1 MKKLHIR
8 LLCLVLV
15 AFLSGTAA
23 AQDSKPIRVGIIGL
37 DTGHVIAFTKIL
49 NDPKAA
55 PEVANCRVVAA
66 YPKGSPDIESS
77 VSRVPKYTE
86 DIQKLGVKIV
96 DSIDDLVKQ
105 VDAVL
110 LESNDGRPHLEQAR
124 PVIAA
129 GKPLF
134 IDKPIA
140 GSLKDAIKIFREA
153 KKAGVPVFSSS
164 SLRYGKN
171 SQAARAGSL
180 GKIQSAETHSPA
192 SLEKTHPDLF
202 WYGIHGV
209 ESLFT
214 VMGTGCE
221 SVVRTSV
228 DGKIVVTGRWKGGRT
243 GIFREGKGYGGKAK
257 GDKGEGAVGSYDGYR
272 PLVVEIV
279 KFFRTGKP
287 PVSSEETLEIYAFME
302 AADESKR
309 QGGAEVLLE
318 SVMRDAA
325 EGVAEALPR
334 VKPMSPEESL
344 KAMVVRPGIRVELA
358 AAEPLIHDPVAAAFD
373 EQERMYVA
381 QVPSYNAYVLKDFNK
396 RGSIALLEDKDGDG
410 RYDTSVAFADDLD
423 YPTAL
428 ACWDGGLFVGD
439 APDLL
444 WLKDTDGDGRAD
456 ERRVVFTGFG
466 TDKAGESHLNSIWWG
481 LDNRFHLSTSLV
493 GGNVVATAA
502 KGAKPVSVR
511 GRGFTFDPRD
521 LTRFEL
527 TTGGGQHGMS
537 VDDWGRVFTCGNSKP
552 ALTLMYDD
560 RYIARN
566 PHLKAPKAEV
576 NIAPDGKFTQL
587 FRISPP
593 EPWRQLRTRL
603 RKTGKFRGSD
613 EGGRPFGFFTG
624 ATGITIYRGDALP
637 RAYLGNAFVGE
648 VSNNMIYR
656 AKVTPNGVGVTAA
669 RADKNAEFI
678 ASRDIWFRPV
688 QFANAPDGSLYVLD
702 MYRELIEGAAFLP
715 PEFLKYIPADSGN
728 DMGRI
733 YRITSTHRG
742 SGRASASTNGS
753 GSEVSGFTSAATRV
767 GKGKKR
773 QISAKNP
780 ATLVALLD
788 SRNGWHRD
796 TALRLIYQAQDK
808 SIVPALKKLS
818 VEATLPEGRAAAR
831 SALDGLGALDEDAV
845 LGGLNDESPEAR
857 IHALQLAEKF
867 AADSAA
873 VRAKV
878 PCMVPDLSL
887 PVRYQLAFSL
897 GSMPAPAAAS
907 ALADLAL
914 QDGADGWMR
923 MAIQSSLERGADL
936 VFERLAGDASFRKTS
951 HGAALLSA
959 LAEQIGAAGRD
970 SEIAATLRS
979 IQELRGADKA
989 LSGKLVK
996 ALVSRQSGERRKQ
1009 TLAAAGGEA
1018 SAIMA
1023 GLLKKARATAGNPKA
1038 KEADRI
1044 ESIRSLRL
1052 AAFGDVRSLISG
1064 LLKPTEAP
1072 PIQSAALEA
1081 ASGFADAGVADLLLG
1096 AWQGLSP
1103 KSRATAAETLLSRQA
1118 WLAKLLDAIEAG
1130 KVKSF
1135 EIDPAR
1141 VQLLRQHPDEKIVAR
1156 VNRLFVDA
1164 RKSRQ
1169 EVVERYQAALKKK
1182 GDPELGKMVF
1192 RGACATC
1199 HQLEG
1204 VGNEVGADLK
1214 GIRQRGMASVLLN
1227 ILDPNRE
1234 VKPEFMVYALET
1246 RDGRILAGMIGAETT
1261 NDVTIRQ
1268 IDGTSID
1275 VRRVDIKSLKSL
1287 GMSFMP
1293 EGLEFT
1299 LDVPKMAD
1307 LLAYL
1312 DSIQ

>member
-1 MKKLHIR
+1 MKASATR
-8 LLCLVLV
+8 LLCLAVIV
-15 AFLSGTAA
+15 FLQFTVS
-23 AQDSKPIRVGIIGL
+23 AQESNPIRVGIIGL
-37 DTGHVIAFTKIL
+37 DTSHVIAFTKAM

-96 DSIDDLVKQ
+96 DSIEDLVKQ

-110 LESNDGRPHLEQAR
+110 LESNDGRPHLAQAR
-124 PVIAA
+124 PVIQA

-140 GSLKDAIKIFREA
+140 GSLKDAITIFREA

-164 SLRYGKN
+164 SLRYGRN
-171 SQAARAGSL
+171 TQAARAGSL
-180 GKIQSAETHSPA
+180 GKISHCETHSPA
-192 SLEKTHPDLF
+192 SIEKTHPDLF

-221 SVVRTSV
+221 SVTRTSK
-228 DGKIVVTGRWKGGRT
+228 DGKIVVTGKWKGGRT

-257 GDKGEGAVGSYDGYR
+257 GDKGEGPVGSYDGYR

-279 KFFRTGKP
+279 TFFRTGKP
-287 PVSSEETLEIYAFME
+287 PVSAEETLEIYAFME

-309 QGGAEVLLE
+309 QGGAEVMLE

-325 EGVAEALPR
+325 EGVADALPR
-334 VKPMSPEESL
+334 VKGLSPEESL
-344 KAMVVRPGIRVELA
+344 KAMVVKPGIRVELA

-373 EQERMYVA
+373 EHERMYVA
-381 QVPSYNAYVLKDFNK
+381 QVPAYNAYVLKDFDK
-396 RGSIALLEDKDGDG
+396 RGSIAMLEDTDRDG
-410 RYDTSVAFADDLD
+410 RYDTSAIFADDLD
-423 YPTAL
+423 YPTAV

-444 WLKDTDGDGRAD
+444 WLKDTDGDGKAD
-456 ERRVVFTGFG
+456 ERKVVFTGFG
-466 TDKAGESHLNSIWWG
+466 KDKAGESHLNSIWWG
-481 LDNRFHLSTSLV
+481 LDNRFHLSTSLA

-511 GRGFTFDPRD
+511 GRGFIFDPRD
-521 LTRFEL
+521 LTKFEL

-566 PHLKAPKAEV
+566 PRLKAPKAEV

-613 EGGRPFGFFTG
+613 EGGKPFGFFTG

-637 RAYLGNAFVGE
+637 KEHLGNAFVGE
-648 VSNNMIYR
+648 VANNLIYR
-656 AKVTPNGVGVTAA
+656 AKVAPNEVGVTAS

-733 YRITSTHRG
+733 YRITSDKPRK
-742 SGRASASTNGS
+742 RA
-753 GSEVSGFTSAATRV
+753 
-767 GKGKKR
+767 KR
-773 QISAKNP
+773 KPISAQNP
-780 ATLVALLD
+780 AALVALLD

-808 SIVPALKKLS
+808 SIAPALKQLAA
-818 VEATLPEGRAAAR
+818 EAKLPEGRAAAR
-831 SALDGLGALDEDAV
+831 AALDGLGALDEDAV
-845 LGGLNDESPEAR
+845 FAGLNDESPEAR
-857 IHALQLAEKF
+857 IHALQLAERF
-867 AADSAA
+867 ASASPA
-873 VRAKV
+873 IRSKM
-878 PCMVPDLSL
+878 PRMVPDPSRQ
-887 PVRYQLAFSL
+887 VRYQLAFSL
-897 GSMPAPAAAS
+897 GSMPGPAAAA
-907 ALADLAL
+907 ALADIAL
-914 QDGADGWMR
+914 QDGSSSWMR
-923 MAIQSSLERGADL
+923 MAIQSSLLRGADL
-936 VFERLAGDASFRKTS
+936 VFERLANDAPFRKTS
-951 HGAALLSA
+951 HGAALLSS

-970 SEIAATLRS
+970 SEIAVALNS
-979 IQELRGADKA
+979 IQVLRRTDKA
-989 LSGKLVK
+989 LSEKLVK
-996 ALVSRQSGERRKQ
+996 ALVSRQSGERRQQ

-1018 SAIMA
+1018 SGIMA
-1023 GLLKKARATAGNPKA
+1023 GLLKKAKATAGNPKA
-1038 KEADRI
+1038 EANERV
-1044 ESIRSLRL
+1044 EAIRSLRL
-1052 AAFGDVRSLISG
+1052 AAFGEVRPLIAG

-1072 PIQSAALEA
+1072 PIQTAALEA
-1081 ASGFADAGVADLLLG
+1081 ASGFADHGVADLLLSS
-1096 AWQGLSP
+1096 WQGLSP
-1103 KSRATAAETLLSRQA
+1103 KSRAVAAETLLSRRA
-1118 WLAKLLDAIEAG
+1118 WLAKLLDAVEAEH
-1130 KVKSF
+1130 VKSF

-1141 VQLLRQHPDEKIVAR
+1141 VQLLRQHPDKQIVAR
-1156 VNRLFVDA
+1156 VNRLFLDA

-1169 EVVERYQAALKKK
+1169 EVVERYQAALRRK
-1182 GDPELGKMVF
+1182 GNPNSGKALF
-1192 RGACATC
+1192 RSACAAC

-1234 VKPEFMVYALET
+1234 VKPEFLVYSLET
-1246 RDGRILAGMIGAETT
+1246 KDGRILAGMIGAETT
-1261 NDVTIRQ
+1261 NDLTLRQ
-1268 IDGTSID
+1268 IDGSSID
-1275 VRRVDIKSLKSL
+1275 VRRTEIKSLKSL

-1312 DSIQ
+1312 DSVQ

>member
-1 MKKLHIR
+1 MNKPSQPLR
-8 LLCLVLV
+8 LVALLLVLF
-15 AFLSGTAA
+15 FLGALH
-23 AQDSKPIRVGIIGL
+23 AQEAKPLKVGIIGL
-37 DTGHVIAFTKIL
+37 DTSHVIAFTKVL
-49 NDPKAA
+49 NDPNAG

-86 DIQKLGVKIV
+86 QIQGMGVKIV
-96 DSIDDLVKQ
+96 DSIEDLVKQ
-105 VDAVL
+105 VDVVL

-124 PVIAA
+124 PVIKA
-129 GKPLF
+129 GKPMF
-134 IDKPIA
+134 IDKPVA
-140 GSLKDAIKIFREA
+140 GSLKDAIAIFREA

-164 SLRYGKN
+164 SLRFGKN
-171 SQAARAGSL
+171 TQAARAGGF
-180 GKIQSAETHSPA
+180 GKIQHCETHSPA
-192 SLEKTHPDLF
+192 SIEKTHPDLF

-209 ESLFT
+209 ESLFA

-228 DGKIVVTGRWKGGRT
+228 DGKIVVTGNWKGGRT

-344 KAMVVRPGIRVELA
+344 KAMVVKSGIRVELA
-358 AAEPLIHDPVAAAFD
+358 AAEPLVHDPVAAAFD
-373 EQERMYVA
+373 EHERMYVA
-381 QVPSYNAYVLKDFNK
+381 QVPAYNAYVLKDFNK
-396 RGSIALLEDKDGDG
+396 RGSIALLEDQDRDG
-410 RYDTSVAFADDLD
+410 RYDTSVVFADDLD
-423 YPTAL
+423 YPTAV

-444 WLKDTDGDGRAD
+444 WLKDTDGDGKAD
-456 ERRVVFTGFG
+456 QRKVVFTGFG
-466 TDKAGESHLNSIWWG
+466 KDKAGESHLNSIWWG
-481 LDNRFHLSTSLV
+481 LDNRFHLSTSLS

-511 GRGFTFDPRD
+511 GRGFIFDPRD

-576 NIAPDGKFTQL
+576 NIAPDGKFTKL

-613 EGGRPFGFFTG
+613 EGGTPFGFFTG

-637 RAYLGNAFVGE
+637 ENYLGNAFVGE
-648 VSNNMIYR
+648 VANNMIYR
-656 AKVTPNGVGVTAA
+656 AKVSANGVGVTAA

-678 ASRDIWFRPV
+678 ASKDIWFRPV

-728 DMGRI
+728 DRGRI
-733 YRITSTHRG
+733 YRITSDRQRQVRETIDLAA
-742 SGRASASTNGS
+742 ASPMQL
-753 GSEVSGFTSAATRV
+753 AAF
-767 GKGKKR
+767 
-773 QISAKNP
+773 
-780 ATLVALLD
+780 LD
-788 SRNGWHRD
+788 VRNGWHRD

-808 SIVPALKKLS
+808 SIVPELKKLAA
-818 VEATLPEGRAAAR
+818 EAKLPEGRAAALA
-831 SALDGLGALDEDAV
+831 ALDGLSALDEDEVFDA
-845 LGGLNDESPEAR
+845 LDDESPEAR
-857 IHALQLAEKF
+857 IHGLRLAEKL
-867 AADSAA
+867 AADSPAI
-873 VRAKV
+873 RAKI
-878 PCMVPDLSL
+878 PCMVPELSL

-897 GSMPAPAAAS
+897 GAIPGPAAAS
-907 ALADLAL
+907 ALADIAL
-914 QDGADGWMR
+914 QDGEDGWMR
-923 MAIQSSLERGADL
+923 TAIQSSLERGAYL

-951 HGAALLSA
+951 HGAAFLSS
-959 LAEQIGAAGRD
+959 LVEQIGAAGRD
-970 SEIAATLRS
+970 SEIAVALKS
-979 IQELRGADKA
+979 IQELRGVEKA
-989 LSGKLVK
+989 LSEKLVK
-996 ALVSRQSGERRKQ
+996 ALVSRQSGAKRRQ

-1018 SAIMA
+1018 SVIMA
-1023 GLLKKARATAGNPKA
+1023 GLLKKAKAAAGNPKA
-1038 KEADRI
+1038 KEAERV
-1044 ESIRSLRL
+1044 EAIRSLRL
-1052 AAFGDVRSLISG
+1052 ASFGDVRSLIGG
-1064 LLKPTEAP
+1064 LLKPAEAP
-1072 PIQSAALEA
+1072 PIQAAALEA
-1081 ASGFADAGVADLLLG
+1081 ASGFAEEGVADLLLG

-1103 KSRATAAETLLSRQA
+1103 KSRAAAAETLLSRPM
-1118 WLAKLLDAIEAG
+1118 WLSKLLDAVEAE

-1141 VQLLRQHPDEKIVAR
+1141 VQLLRQHPDKTTVGR

-1169 EVVERYQAALKKK
+1169 EVVERYQEALQTK
-1182 GDPELGKMVF
+1182 GNAELGKMVF

-1234 VKPEFMVYALET
+1234 VKPEFMVYALQT
-1246 RDGRILAGMIGAETT
+1246 KDGRVLAGMIGAETT

-1268 IDGTSID
+1268 IDGTSVD
-1275 VRRVDIKSLKSL
+1275 VRRADIKSLKSL

-1312 DSIQ
+1312 DSIN

>member
-1 MKKLHIR
+1 MKALR
-8 LLCLVLV
+8 SCFFRWSVL
-15 AFLSGTAA
+15 TASIFSLAGASA
-23 AQDSKPIRVGIIGL
+23 AQDAKPIRVGIIGL

-49 NDPKAA
+49 NDPNAA

-96 DSIDDLVKQ
+96 DSIEDLVKQ

-140 GSLKDAIKIFREA
+140 GSLKDAIKIFREV

-228 DGKIVVTGRWKGGRT
+228 DGKIVVTGKWKGGRT
-243 GIFREGKGYGGKAK
+243 GVFREGKGYGGKAK

-279 KFFRTGKP
+279 KFFRTRKP
-287 PVSSEETLEIYAFME
+287 PVNSEETLEIYAFME

-309 QGGAEVLLE
+309 QNGAEVLLE

-334 VKPMSPEESL
+334 VPSMSPEESL
-344 KAMVVRPGIRVELA
+344 KAMVVQPGIRVELA

-373 EQERMYVA
+373 EQERLYVA
-381 QVPSYNAYVLKDFNK
+381 QVPAYNAYVLQDFNK
-396 RGSIALLEDKDGDG
+396 RGSIAMLEDKDRDG
-410 RYDTSVAFADDLD
+410 RYDSSVIFANDLD
-423 YPTAL
+423 YPTAV

-444 WLKDTDGDGRAD
+444 WLKDTDGDGKAD
-456 ERRVVFTGFG
+456 ERKVVFTGFG

-481 LDNRFHLSTSLV
+481 LDNRFHLSTSLS

-511 GRGFTFDPRD
+511 GRGFIFDPRD
-521 LTRFEL
+521 LTKFEL

-560 RYIARN
+560 RYVARN

-576 NIAPDGKFTQL
+576 NIAPDGKFTTL

-613 EGGRPFGFFTG
+613 EGGKPFGFFTG
-624 ATGITIYRGDALP
+624 ATGITVYRGDALP
-637 RAYLGNAFVGE
+637 KEYLGNAFVGE
-648 VSNNMIYR
+648 VANNLIYR
-656 AKVTPNGVGVTAA
+656 ADVAANRVGVTAS
-669 RADKNAEFI
+669 RADKDAEFI
-678 ASRDIWFRPV
+678 ASKDIWFRPV

-733 YRITSTHRG
+733 YRITSAKPRK
-742 SGRASASTNGS
+742 RAKRKPLSAQP
-753 GSEVSGFTSAATRV
+753 AA
-767 GKGKKR
+767 
-773 QISAKNP
+773 A
-780 ATLVALLD
+780 LVAHLG

-808 SIVPALKKLS
+808 TIVPALKKLAA
-818 VEATLPEGRAAAR
+818 EAKLPEGRAAAR
-831 SALDGLGALDEDAV
+831 SALEGLGALDEDVVFEA
-845 LGGLNDESPEAR
+845 LNDESPEAR

-867 AADSAA
+867 AADSPAI
-873 VRAKV
+873 RAKI
-878 PCMVPDLSL
+878 PCMIPDLSL

-897 GSMPAPAAAS
+897 GAMPGPQAAS
-907 ALADLAL
+907 ALADIAL
-914 QDGADGWMR
+914 QDSGDSWMR

-936 VFERLAGDASFRKTS
+936 VFERLAADASYRKTS
-951 HGAALLSA
+951 HGTALLSA

-970 SEIAATLRS
+970 SEIAVALNS
-979 IQELRGADKA
+979 IQELRGGDKA
-989 LSGKLVK
+989 LSEKLVK
-996 ALVSRQSGERRKQ
+996 ALVSRQSGAKRKQ

-1023 GLLKKARATAGNPKA
+1023 GLLKKAKASASNPKA
-1038 KEADRI
+1038 KEVERVEA
-1044 ESIRSLRL
+1044 IRSLRL
-1052 AAFGDVRSLISG
+1052 AAFGDVRSLIAG

-1072 PIQSAALEA
+1072 PIQAAALEA
-1081 ASGFADAGVADLLLG
+1081 ASGFSDQGVADLLLG
-1096 AWQGLSP
+1096 AWQGLGP
-1103 KSRATAAETLLSRQA
+1103 KARAAAAETLLSRPA
-1118 WLAKLLDAIEAG
+1118 WLAKLLDAVEVE

-1141 VQLLRQHPDEKIVAR
+1141 VQLLRQHPDKKIVAR

-1246 RDGRILAGMIGAETT
+1246 KDGRILAGMIGAETT
-1261 NDVTIRQ
+1261 NDVTLRQ
-1268 IDGTSID
+1268 IDGTSVD

-1312 DSIQ
+1312 DSVQ